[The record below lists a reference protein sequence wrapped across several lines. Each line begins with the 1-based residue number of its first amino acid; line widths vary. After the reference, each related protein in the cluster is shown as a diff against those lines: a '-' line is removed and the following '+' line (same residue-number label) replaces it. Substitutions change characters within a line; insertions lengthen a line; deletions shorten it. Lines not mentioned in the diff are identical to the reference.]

1 MESRP
6 AHLAPSRSQAVYRW
20 SFFIAAL
27 TFPLIWLGGLVTTH
41 DAGMAVP
48 DWPGTFGY
56 NLFLYP
62 WTTWLFG
69 PFDLLVEHGHRL
81 LAALVGFLAIV
92 LVFVSR
98 KVEQRPWAHRLSWL
112 FLLAV
117 ISQGLLGG
125 VRVLLDQRIVALIH
139 GCVGPLVF
147 ALACLIVM
155 VNAKDWSDAT
165 LAGKKEPPD
174 FAPIGSGLRWGARI
188 LFPLTI
194 GQLILGAHLR
204 HALPTWKP
212 ALFVSFVHTHLLFA
226 TLITF
231 LILVALVAVYLPRYR
246 KQRALRTPV
255 RWLSFLLILQVALG
269 LGTWVTNYALPWP
282 EWNAF
287 FANYTIAGRGFWET
301 MIINGHQATG
311 SLLIVCSLWL
321 LCRVERRAA
330 TSRFEV
336 VPSRS
341 SYPSILAVERRGA
354 ELSS

>member
-1 MESRP
+1 METRP
-6 AHLAPSRSQAVYRW
+6 AHLAPSQSRAVYRW
-20 SFFIAAL
+20 SYFIAAL

-155 VNAKDWSDAT
+155 VNAKDWSDVT
-165 LAGKKEPPD
+165 LAGNKERRD
-174 FAPIGSGLRWGARI
+174 FAPIGSGLRWVVRI

-194 GQLILGAHLR
+194 GQLILGCTSDMPFQLGNP
-204 HALPTWKP
+204 LC
-212 ALFVSFVHTHLLFA
+212 LFPLF
-226 TLITF
+226 TPICS
-231 LILVALVAVYLPRYR
+231 LPR
-246 KQRALRTPV
+246 
-255 RWLSFLLILQVALG
+255 
-269 LGTWVTNYALPWP
+269 
-282 EWNAF
+282 
-287 FANYTIAGRGFWET
+287 
-301 MIINGHQATG
+301 
-311 SLLIVCSLWL
+311 
-321 LCRVERRAA
+321 
-330 TSRFEV
+330 
-336 VPSRS
+336 
-341 SYPSILAVERRGA
+341 
-354 ELSS
+354 

>member
-1 MESRP
+1 MENRSDNP
-6 AHLAPSRSQAVYRW
+6 HPVPSRAVYRW
-20 SFFIAAL
+20 AFFIAML

-98 KVEQRPWAHRLSWL
+98 KSETRPWAHRLSWL

-125 VRVLLDQRIVALIH
+125 IRVLLDQRIVALIH

-155 VNAKDWSDAT
+155 VNSREWHSAVAKRGEG
-165 LAGKKEPPD
+165 LAS
-174 FAPIGSGLRWGARI
+174 SGAVGAGIRWVARM

-194 GQLILGAHLR
+194 VQLILGAHLR
-204 HALPTWKP
+204 HALPTWRP

-226 TLITF
+226 TLITL
-231 LILVALVAVYLPRYR
+231 LILAAFLAVHLPKYR
-246 KQRALRTPV
+246 HVGVRAPA
-255 RWLSFLLILQVALG
+255 RWLSVLLVVQVGLG
-269 LGTWVTNYALPWP
+269 LGTWVANYALPWP

-321 LCRVERRAA
+321 LCRVERRSAA
-330 TSRFEV
+330 SRSETV
-336 VPSRS
+336 LSRS
-341 SYPSILAVERRGA
+341 SNPTSPVFESRRA
-354 ELSS
+354 EFSS